1 LGKKHEEKWE
11 KIGKKILKASC
22 FEVSPAFFQWIF
34 GVERFGKMSLDF
46 SARIS
51 VQSGRENVTSYK
63 QG

>member
-1 LGKKHEEKWE
+1 VGKNW
-11 KIGKKILKASC
+11 KKILKASC